1 MEVKKYTGFIRMI
14 NNSIRDQESFFLFD
28 ACHANKGE
36 FKGEICM
43 NLTLYG
49 IIN

>member
-1 MEVKKYTGFIRMI
+1 MI
-14 NNSIRDQESFFLFD
+14 HHSIRDQESFFLFY
-28 ACHANKGE
+28 ALQANKGE